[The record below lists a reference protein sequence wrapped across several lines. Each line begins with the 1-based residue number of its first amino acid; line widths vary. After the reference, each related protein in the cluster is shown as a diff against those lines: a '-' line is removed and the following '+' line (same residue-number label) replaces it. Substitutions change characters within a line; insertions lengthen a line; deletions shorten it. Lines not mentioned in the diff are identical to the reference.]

1 MQKQCNAMDN
11 LSSKYAKTMEN
22 LLLRYAKT
30 MDKKRASIKLVSGL
44 EPLHRGS
51 NMIFCGNFRFPKI
64 N

>member
-44 EPLHRGS
+44 EPLHRKVVQ
-51 NMIFCGNFRFPKI
+51 I
-64 N
+64 